1 MKKRLIVHIGANKTG
16 SSSIQDFLW
25 TNRKVLRQEGLL
37 LPGEKFEL
45 LSRNRG
51 TTTEFE
57 NLIKSPNGSRILAD
71 AIIKLAETA
80 PEGHTILLT
89 AENLAAHP
97 AAPALFSDL
106 TQHFE
111 MKIKLYVRRQD
122 EYLLSSWQQWY
133 SKVGS
138 DFWAWTTSSVG
149 TLGDWRRYIENWE
162 KVVSPSN
169 ISVRVFE
176 RAKLDSGDV
185 VVDFYNRLHLDI
197 PLADLEYQQRKLN
210 PGLSDAVIDLVK
222 GNKTIF
228 KSAHDN
234 GFHEFVQK
242 MTGDAYMKSSR
253 QSPITFEQRTAI
265 LSRYAESNR
274 WLQRNYFN
282 DGALFAAI
290 ERSDYEPS
298 ASTNIESE
306 KLEFIVSLLY
316 QMYIR
321 NNK

>member
-25 TNRKVLRQEGLL
+25 NNRKALRQGGLL
-37 LPGEKFEL
+37 VPGEKFKL
-45 LSRNRG
+45 LSPNRG
-51 TTTEFE
+51 TTAEFE

-71 AIIKLAETA
+71 AIIKLADTA

-106 TQHFE
+106 AQYFE
-111 MKIKLYVRRQD
+111 LEIKLYVRRQD
-122 EYLLSSWQQWY
+122 EYLISSWQQWY

-138 DFWAWTTSSVG
+138 DFWAWITSSIG

-162 KVVSPSN
+162 KLVAPAN

-185 VVDFYNRLHLDI
+185 VVDFYNRLHLDTSF
-197 PLADLEYQQRKLN
+197 ADLKYQRRKLN
-210 PGLSDAVIDLVK
+210 PGLSEAVIDLVK

-228 KSAHDN
+228 KNAHDG
-234 GFHEFVQK
+234 GFHEFVQN
-242 MTGDAYMKSSR
+242 MTGDTYMKSSR

-274 WLQRNYFN
+274 WLQQNYFN
-282 DGALFAAI
+282 NGALFAAV

-298 ASTNIESE
+298 ASTSIDSE

-321 NNK
+321 NNN